1 MMHNPPIERLDG
13 ENILALY
20 DEGLRLVDIAA
31 ATGRSVA
38 GVQKFLSG
46 WDGYLPQY
54 RRHPPPRRRMKA
66 PPVIGAEETARMVAL
81 YGEGLNIRRIAL
93 ATGRS
98 RGGVLRVLRRC
109 GVYDAARSA
118 ATRPGRMNDGYWRKS
133 MIMPNRARSDRN
145 GN

>member
-1 MMHNPPIERLDG
+1 MHNPPIEGLDS

-20 DEGLRLVDIAA
+20 EEGLRLVDIAA

-46 WDGYLPQY
+46 YEGYIPQERAARGPARL
-54 RRHPPPRRRMKA
+54 RRPA
-66 PPVIGAEETARMVAL
+66 VPVIGAEESARMTAL
-81 YGEGLNIRRIAL
+81 YAGGLNIRRIAL

-118 ATRPGRMNDGYWRKS
+118 ATRPGRENDVYWRKS
-133 MIMPNRARSDRN
+133 MVVPHGAKEKL
-145 GN
+145 